1 MEQNGIVRDVTGM
14 DNRKTDDVMS
24 VSSAGQTVSRDRHVA
39 ERMYVY
45 YWTPAEWLICDV
57 ICDVGNGDNETG
69 LCTYGYSDVI
79 ILQMISMPAV
89 SPPWCGASNEILISL
104 SW

>member
-45 YWTPAEWLICDV
+45 Y
-57 ICDVGNGDNETG
+57 
-69 LCTYGYSDVI
+69 
-79 ILQMISMPAV
+79 
-89 SPPWCGASNEILISL
+89 
-104 SW
+104 